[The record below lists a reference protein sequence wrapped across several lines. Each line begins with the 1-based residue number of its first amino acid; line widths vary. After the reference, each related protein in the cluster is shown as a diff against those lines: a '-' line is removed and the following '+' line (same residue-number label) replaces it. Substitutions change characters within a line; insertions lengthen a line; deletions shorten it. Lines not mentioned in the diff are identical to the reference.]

1 MIMTLIG
8 EQYIVARFNILV
20 VRLARV
26 RVVLG
31 SNEQAVASE
40 AGGEAG
46 VIHHRNISRADRG
59 GAQCLHLA

>member
-8 EQYIVARFNILV
+8 EQYIVGRLNILV

-40 AGGEAG
+40 AG
-46 VIHHRNISRADRG
+46 
-59 GAQCLHLA
+59 LARLGSSIIGI